1 MDTKKIAVATNDKNL
16 ISDHLG
22 RADYFAIYTISADS
36 VLDKAYIK
44 NIFTPHKKAKAPD
57 GTGHGEPKHE
67 HNDLIKALQGC
78 QLVLARGIGTRMAT
92 DLQAAGIQGYVVVE
106 EGTMDEIIK
115 KYIQGE
121 LFINRDGGCRHD
133 R

>member
-22 RADYFAIYTISADS
+22 RANYFAIYTISADS
-36 VLDKAYIK
+36 ILDKSYIK
-44 NIFTPHKKAKAPD
+44 NVFTPHKKAKGAGGD
-57 GTGHGEPKHE
+57 AHEHAIHE
-67 HNDLIKALQGC
+67 HNDLIKALKDC
-78 QLVLARGIGTRMAT
+78 RLVLARGIGTRMAM
-92 DLQAAGIQGYVVVE
+92 DLEEAGINGYVVVE
-106 EGTMDEIIK
+106 EGTMDEIIQ

-121 LFINRDGGCRHD
+121 LIINRDGGCRHD